1 MSHTNYANKQHLLLK
16 QPEVIWADGAG
27 DAKCTHDSV
36 KYWKSP
42 EFLSW
47 LYNDSPVKMTVLA
60 NSRWGSPAIGD
71 YQTGGDRWS
80 VHNTGHATGLCCP
93 L

>member
-1 MSHTNYANKQHLLLK
+1 MPVRHNTVLLIMNFIFF

-27 DAKCTHDSV
+27 DAHCTHDSI

-47 LYNDSPVKMTVLA
+47 LYNESPVKNTVMV

-71 YQTGGDRWS
+71 YQTGSDRY
-80 VHNTGHATGLCCP
+80 V
-93 L
+93 